1 MKGKGSRFVVTG
13 IALALAALVAAAS
26 PAQATQQ
33 KVNIGVVVGPNFAHT
48 MAAMKFKE
56 EVERQ
61 LPGKYEVVVH
71 HSGALGNE
79 LQVLQQI
86 QLGTTQMAVTT
97 TGPMESFVPE
107 IKALEMPF
115 LFPSY
120 EAADKVLDGPIGMD
134 LMKRFEKVG
143 IVGLRF
149 LDNGFRN
156 VTNSKREVRTPAD
169 LKDLKIRTMESPT
182 HLAIW
187 RAIGANPTP
196 MAWPIVTQLQQ
207 GVIDGQENPIAVI
220 SGAKLN
226 EAGQKYLTLTRHVY
240 SALVIVANKAFI
252 DTMPAGDRKV
262 FFDAAKAGSLTGR
275 AYIRTNEAKQLADL
289 KAAGVQV
296 VENPDLAAFRAKTAS
311 VPAALTGDAKKI
323 YEEIRKVVK

>member
-1 MKGKGSRFVVTG
+1 MKGAGSRIVFAG
-13 IALALAALVAAAS
+13 IALVLAATFAGAP
-26 PAQATQQ
+26 PAQGAPQ

-56 EVERQ
+56 EVEKK

-120 EAADKVLDGPIGMD
+120 EAADKVLDGKIGAD
-134 LMKRFEKVG
+134 LMKRFEKAG

-156 VTNSKREVRTPAD
+156 VTNSKRPVKTPAD
-169 LKDLKIRTMESPT
+169 LKNMKIRTMESPT

-240 SALVIVANKAFI
+240 SALVIVANKAFM
-252 DTMPAGDRKV
+252 DKMPEGDRKV
-262 FFDAAKAGSLTGR
+262 FFEAAKAGSLTGR
-275 AYIRTNEAKQLADL
+275 AFIRNNEAKQLAAL

-323 YEEIRKVVK
+323 YEEIRKVVH

>member
-1 MKGKGSRFVVTG
+1 MRGTGSRFVFTG

-26 PAQATQQ
+26 LAQAAPE

-56 EVERQ
+56 EVEKN

-97 TGPMESFVPE
+97 TGPMESFIPE

-134 LMKRFEKVG
+134 LMRRFEKVG

-156 VTNSKREVRTPAD
+156 VTNSKRAVRTPAD

-252 DTMPAGDRKV
+252 DKMPAGDRKV

-275 AYIRTNEAKQLADL
+275 AYIRTNEAKQLAAL

-323 YEEIRKVVK
+323 YEEIRKVVQ